1 MDDAQS
7 TACPASAP
15 SPSAD
20 AMRPT
25 SIFSLA
31 RHTLLIAASL
41 VVLLARVAVPAGWM
55 PMLTASGGLVLAPC
69 SGLGAMAL
77 TDSTPGH
84 GMLGMK
90 MSGVHMPCMDI
101 FAHQAAPDTPGD
113 RHPDPTGDHPCSGAG
128 MSVALQT
135 PPVALIQALILA
147 RSGIDNVGNDRYF
160 LFHPIPQRTF
170 RADVTWKL

>member
-1 MDDAQS
+1 
-7 TACPASAP
+7 
-15 SPSAD
+15 
-20 AMRPT
+20 MRPT
-25 SIFSLA
+25 AIFPRA
-31 RHTLLIAASL
+31 RHTLLIAALL

-55 PMLTASGGLVLAPC
+55 PRVTAYGGLVLAPC
-69 SGLGAMAL
+69 SGMGAMAL
-77 TDSTPGH
+77 TDSTAGH

-90 MSGVHMPCMDI
+90 MSGVDMPGMEMSS
-101 FAHQAAPDTPGD
+101 HHAASDTPGD

-147 RSGIDNVGNDRYF
+147 RSGIDNVVNDRYF